1 MIKRTRINESI
12 VKDGS
17 KEASNAIVLTEVF
30 AGYGSYNILSDIN
43 FKIQKGELWVIIGP
57 SGAGKTTLFKLIT
70 GLLKPKHG
78 CVEIDSQ
85 DLSNRGARK
94 KLRGKIGYI
103 PQNLGLISSHDVK
116 TNVLIG
122 SLGRTPTLPSL
133 FGMFSQQ
140 AHQEADELLEKLS
153 LSNLTSQSIKTLSGG
168 EKRRIAIA
176 RAMLQKPEIIIAD
189 EFLSD
194 LDVAT
199 SSKVMDLILDMQKR
213 FDMTLV
219 LIEHNLD
226 SALMYADKI
235 LFLKNGRVREIV
247 DPKTAER
254 EKLRGMFDDQE

>member
-1 MIKRTRINESI
+1 MINEAQIMEPIISDSPKE
-12 VKDGS
+12 VKS
-17 KEASNAIVLTEVF
+17 AIVLDEVF
-30 AGYGSYNILSDIN
+30 AGYGSRNILSNIS
-43 FKIQKGELWVIIGP
+43 FKVKKGELWAIIGP
-57 SGAGKTTLFKLIT
+57 SGAGKTTLFKVIT

-78 CVEIDSQ
+78 TVEIDNQ
-85 DLSNRGARK
+85 DLSKKGTRK
-94 KLRGKIGYI
+94 LLRGKIGYI

-140 AHQEADELLEKLS
+140 AHKETDEILEKLS
-153 LSNLTSQSIKTLSGG
+153 ISNLGSQPIKTLSGG

-199 SSKVMDLILDMQKR
+199 ASKVMNLMLDTQKQN
-213 FDMTLV
+213 DMTVV

-235 LFLKNGRVREIV
+235 LFLKHGKVKEIV
-247 DPKTAER
+247 EPQMAER
-254 EKLRGMFDDQE
+254 KKLRGMFDD